1 MQDIDQ
7 WLLNLRHPAK
17 SNEKL
22 VFAVSQCQVRKLC
35 CQCGTGLQSR
45 RNFGECS
52 VFSQRKSWP
61 RSLMLTVAEGQREK
75 EICTKGAVD
84 GQKYVGRQGCGSED
98 YRVFSPFPHPLPPI
112 QIKDGWSD
120 NCFISDRELVT
131 LAHPEGMP
139 AIQVSAVQK
148 YTASFQLHVRKN
160 NSTHNEKSFL
170 PQNSP
175 RTFSPAYT
183 CSSYYLMPAL
193 KLIFLPCISDN
204 LVPFSAGLN

>member
-1 MQDIDQ
+1 MRITESSRLSPTPYPHGR
-7 WLLNLRHPAK
+7 LLL
-17 SNEKL
+17 
-22 VFAVSQCQVRKLC
+22 
-35 CQCGTGLQSR
+35 
-45 RNFGECS
+45 
-52 VFSQRKSWP
+52 
-61 RSLMLTVAEGQREK
+61 
-75 EICTKGAVD
+75 
-84 GQKYVGRQGCGSED
+84 
-98 YRVFSPFPHPLPPI
+98 

-131 LAHPEGMP
+131 LARPEGMP
-139 AIQVSAVQK
+139 AMQVSAVQK

-193 KLIFLPCISDN
+193 KLIFLHCINDN
-204 LVPFSAGLN
+204 LVPFSTVLN